1 MPPHPTFYVRRRVY
15 QQLGLFDT
23 RYRIAADYESV
34 LRFLGR
40 GGIRAAYIPQVLV
53 RMRIGGIS
61 NRSLGNILHKS
72 REDLHALRRH
82 GIGGIGTV
90 MQKNLG
96 KLSQFWR
103 R

>member
-15 QQLGLFDT
+15 QRLGLFDT
-23 RYRIAADYESV
+23 SYRIAADYESV

-40 GGIRAAYIPQVLV
+40 GGIRATYIPQVLV
-53 RMRIGGIS
+53 RMRLGGAS
-61 NRSLGNILHKS
+61 NRSLNNILRKS
-72 REDLHALRRH
+72 REDLRALRGH

-90 MQKNLG
+90 LRKNLG
-96 KLSQFWR
+96 KLNQFWR